1 MIWFSSKTPGFE
13 WLSNFFMRPFLLDGV
28 RWPSVEHCYQAQ
40 KYAGLP
46 AVVDAIRHAASASLA
61 RKAGQNT
68 SLTPRADWGSAKGD
82 VMRRA
87 VEAKFAQHA
96 DLQALLLST
105 GDLELVH
112 ESAADAYWGRLRSGP
127 GENRLGLIVMQIRA
141 ELRSR
146 RLVARARSLPEWVVL
161 HVPHDST
168 GIPADVTSQFALS
181 AADLQDE
188 VIKMTD
194 HSTLDLFCR
203 GVPRQQI
210 LRAPVSRQ
218 VVDVERF
225 EDDQR
230 EPMAG
235 RGMGVL
241 YERASDGRPL
251 RHPMDPETRQAL
263 IERWYRP
270 HHDRLTELTCQ
281 MLARHGRA
289 LIVDAHSFPSRPLSF
304 ELEQLTD
311 RPQICVWLREV
322 WSSTPA

>member
-13 WLSNFFMRPFLLDGV
+13 WLSQL
-28 RWPSVEHCYQAQ
+28 
-40 KYAGLP
+40 
-46 AVVDAIRHAASASLA
+46 
-61 RKAGQNT
+61 
-68 SLTPRADWGSAKGD
+68 
-82 VMRRA
+82 
-87 VEAKFAQHA
+87 
-96 DLQALLLST
+96 
-105 GDLELVH
+105 
-112 ESAADAYWGRLRSGP
+112 
-127 GENRLGLIVMQIRA
+127 RA

-146 RLVARARSLPEWVVL
+146 RLVARARSLPKWVVL

-188 VIKMTD
+188 VIRMTD

-210 LRAPVSRQ
+210 VRAPVSRL

-235 RGMGVL
+235 RGMGVV

-251 RHPMDPETRQAL
+251 RHTMAPETRQAL

-270 HHDRLTELTCQ
+270 HHDRLTELTSQ

-289 LIVDAHSFPSRPLSF
+289 LIVDAHSFPSKPLSF
-304 ELEQLTD
+304 ELDQRAD
-311 RPQICVWLREV
+311 RPQICIGTDEFH
-322 WSSTPA
+322 TPAALADAFLCAFGDAGFDVRLNSPYAGAMVPMRYYRREERVLAVMAEVNRSLYVDEATGKRGLTYDAVAIAIRQCVDRAIAAWASVNVGIST